1 MPGSRCVF
9 NTATALRRV
18 FMPANVGHSN
28 SLHLT
33 RIFVPALLA
42 LPPQARAY
50 WAGRDG
56 GTSQAPPK
64 PSSSIFDRDTHGGN
78 PSGGGLKVRR
88 GGRPHQRTDEAAP
101 GRVAVKLG
109 RMPRDEEIAWPY
121 VFVKTME
128 GHERLESPRLM
139 KEVLAELDRKTTYLE
154 AVALPSADNEDAPR
168 WPVCKIVNKKEEL
181 ARQKDMKERKKK
193 STTKEKELELNWAMG
208 SHDLEH
214 RVKTMQKFLS
224 KGYKVKVLLL
234 KKARSKARAT
244 EEDAHALVEKV
255 VQAVGE
261 VKGAIEWKKREG
273 QVLGTYT
280 IFLQGKAQD
289 VTTTTSPEV
298 AKETPTT
305 SSDAAEESDG
315 SSTGAQSQA

>member
-1 MPGSRCVF
+1 MPGPRCVF

-18 FMPANVGHSN
+18 FMPASVGHSN

-50 WAGRDG
+50 WAGRDS

-64 PSSSIFDRDTHGGN
+64 PSSSLFDRDSHARH
-78 PSGGGLKVRR
+78 PSGGGFKVRR
-88 GGRPHQRTDEAAP
+88 GGRPHKDGAAP

-109 RMPRDEEIAWPY
+109 RLPRDEEIAWPY

-128 GHERLESPRLM
+128 GHERLESPRLL
-139 KEVLAELDRKTTYLE
+139 KDVLAELDRKTSYLE
-154 AVALPSADNEDAPR
+154 TVALPSADHKDAPR

-181 ARQKDMKERKKK
+181 ARQKDLKERKKK

-208 SHDLEH
+208 SHDLDH
-214 RVKTMQKFLS
+214 RLKTMQKFLS

-244 EEDAHALVEKV
+244 EEDARALVERV

-261 VKGAIEWKKREG
+261 VKGAMEWKKREG

-289 VTTTTSPEV
+289 ETTTTTSPEV
-298 AKETPTT
+298 AQETPTT
-305 SSDAAEESDG
+305 SSDVAEESDG